1 MTYELFLNQKIF
13 MFFVIFRPCNIQSPL
28 CTNVHSIYY
37 TAGRFIV
44 DPSQQITSLHST
56 APNLPEFVELD
67 FQPSYWSIRQFGSVE
82 LKRN

>member
-37 TAGRFIV
+37 TIQGCVDKKNFNIFNKILLREATKKSSSLNGRAIK
-44 DPSQQITSLHST
+44 
-56 APNLPEFVELD
+56 A
-67 FQPSYWSIRQFGSVE
+67 
-82 LKRN
+82 